1 MSSVNPTSAT
11 TSGSSSPV
19 NPSSNLNDQDFLQLL
34 VAQLKYQD
42 PMSPTDDQS
51 FIQEQAQFSTVE
63 GITSMESTM
72 TAMNSQQQMS
82 SAVNLIGTQVQYTAA
97 DGSTASGLVS
107 SVANSSGA
115 ISLKVG
121 NTDVALSA
129 INQVSLSSADS
140 SDPSDTSDT
149 ASTTAGGTTGG

>member
-1 MSSVNPTSAT
+1 MSSVNPTSPT

-63 GITSMESTM
+63 GITSLESTM
-72 TAMNSQQQMS
+72 TAMGSQQQMS
-82 SAVNLIGTQVQYTAA
+82 SAVNLIGTQVQYTAS

-107 SVANSSGA
+107 AVANSSG
-115 ISLKVG
+115 SVTVKVG
-121 NTDVALSA
+121 SSEVALSA
-129 INQVSLSSADS
+129 INEVTLP
-140 SDPSDTSDT
+140 SDPSSSDTSST
-149 ASTTAGGTTGG
+149 GSTTAGGTTGG